1 MIILIKFGQTFISD
15 EVAIIDEIQMIKDQ
29 SRGWAWTRAFLGIN
43 ADEVHICGEAGT
55 RDLIEQLCLSTGEIL
70 EYNHYDRLTPLTV
83 ENKALESLSNLQ
95 EGDCIVCFNKI
106 DIYEL
111 TREIEK
117 L

>member
-1 MIILIKFGQTFISD
+1 
-15 EVAIIDEIQMIKDQ
+15 MIKDQ

-55 RDLIEQLCLSTGEIL
+55 KDLIEQLCLATGEIL

-95 EGDCIVCFNKI
+95 EGDCIVCFNKN
-106 DIYEL
+106 DIYEV